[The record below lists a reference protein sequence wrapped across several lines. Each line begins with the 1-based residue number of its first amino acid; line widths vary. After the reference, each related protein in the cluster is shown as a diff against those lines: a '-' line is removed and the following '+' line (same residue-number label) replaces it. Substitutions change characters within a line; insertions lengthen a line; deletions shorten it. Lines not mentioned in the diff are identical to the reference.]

1 MDNLVGPL
9 FGTLCGGFFF
19 LLFVGLGVFLIYRT
33 QQSKKKAQV
42 SQSWP
47 STPGQITDSHVSR
60 SQSTDSDGDTTTSY
74 AARVAYTYQVG
85 GETYSGHNIAFGF
98 SPSYSSE
105 AKAQADAARYPVGSQ
120 VPVYYNP
127 DKPSDAVLQRQA
139 SGSKVGLILG
149 IIFIVVGVCIACP
162 VMGVYGRQ
170 YPVIPGLDRRTH
182 PTTSIGQAVPV
193 PYSFFG
199 FRLC

>member
-1 MDNLVGPL
+1 
-9 FGTLCGGFFF
+9 
-19 LLFVGLGVFLIYRT
+19 LIYRT

-74 AARVAYTYQVG
+74 TARVAYTYLVG

-127 DKPSDAVLQRQA
+127 DKPADAVLQRQA
-139 SGSKVGLILG
+139 SGSKVGVILG
-149 IIFIVVGVCIACP
+149 VVFIVVGVCVACP
-162 VMGVYGRQ
+162 VMGVTVANLLSSLGN
-170 YPVIPGLDRRTH
+170 
-182 PTTSIGQAVPV
+182 
-193 PYSFFG
+193 
-199 FRLC
+199 